1 MISKSYY
8 VFHGTRANIVKQIIS
23 VNSKKPKFVN
33 MQILKIFFYKIL
45 LFFNK
50 KIFIS
55 FCFQRTGSQ
64 EPTEKNGFKT

>member
-33 MQILKIFFYKIL
+33 MQILFYKIL